1 MIQSPHQV
9 KSYAFVKCKLDL
21 CFGNISCT
29 RISFLFHPSSNGEFA
44 RWGYVVMN
52 AGGMRMG
59 EDSESGVRC
68 PG

>member
-9 KSYAFVKCKLDL
+9 KSYAFFSVNWNL